1 MFQNLARL
9 GEGSVPTSLAR
20 FYWEEGDCLR
30 KAIRLIDQWQAA
42 GKTTAFF
49 DLSVN
54 VPAWDSM
61 HVGADDAYR
70 LVHMRDT
77 YTVA

>member
-9 GEGSVPTSLAR
+9 CSGPKPNSFAR
-20 FYWEEGDCLR
+20 FYREEGDCLQE
-30 KAIRLIDQWQAA
+30 AIRLIDQWQAA
-42 GKTTAFF
+42 GKTTAFV
-49 DLSVN
+49 DLSVC
-54 VPAWDSM
+54 VPEWDHM
-61 HVGADDAYR
+61 HIGADDAYR